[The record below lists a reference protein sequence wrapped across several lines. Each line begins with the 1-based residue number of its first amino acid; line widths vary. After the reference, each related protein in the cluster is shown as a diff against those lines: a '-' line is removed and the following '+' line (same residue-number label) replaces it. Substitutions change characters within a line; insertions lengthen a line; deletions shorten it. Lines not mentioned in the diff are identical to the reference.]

1 MNYLKLKAGNL
12 MVTRFEALQTSFLQL
27 YLQVGMVVFWT
38 GWGLTKS
45 TIRRGVL
52 TSQLSFFLFYHM
64 QDGCANGTKGV
75 QNLTNENAKAAMP
88 FPFDICWK
96 KGYRWQCARSI
107 ALAAAKNSITFLVML
122 EQDMNP
128 WLYNIIFSSHPFTTF
143 MVINWKGTQLA
154 ELDIQKQS
162 IIPIVKG
169 FSHMCLKKIG

>member
-1 MNYLKLKAGNL
+1 
-12 MVTRFEALQTSFLQL
+12 
-27 YLQVGMVVFWT
+27 
-38 GWGLTKS
+38 
-45 TIRRGVL
+45 
-52 TSQLSFFLFYHM
+52 
-64 QDGCANGTKGV
+64 
-75 QNLTNENAKAAMP
+75 
-88 FPFDICWK
+88 
-96 KGYRWQCARSI
+96 
-107 ALAAAKNSITFLVML
+107 LAAAKNSITFLVML